1 VAAPGTEASITFS
14 FAPGDP
20 GDSAVTRYEYSL
32 NGEAGSNAA
41 WISLGA
47 IASEPYQFV
56 ITSGLKNGRQ
66 DRLSLRAVSDS
77 GAGERATIAF
87 RPRAELASVTLTVDA
102 TDNRGFYLS
111 DASSQYIKDRD
122 QAGIA
127 DKNGGGTKSLNASLE
142 NAGDVWRAEIK
153 AERLNEGGRV
163 LQRLYDIE
171 TLSYEVWH
179 DERGNYPALSLLIDR
194 FDGKRAEALYL
205 QVNKQPLNANAW
217 NTVTVDPATS
227 LFKNNNQNNGN
238 EADAGATY
246 TLNQWIALY
255 GDREV
260 NRIRWGGTGKVAAE
274 TYIDFIEVNG
284 VTYDFE
290 GVPPAVIAPPPVQLA
305 ATASDQQAEITFRAG
320 DNSGATVLAYE
331 YRLGDGPWT
340 SIGDTVVPFTVAGL
354 INGANYSLAMRSVS
368 AGFDDE
374 TLTSDPSEA
383 VSFMPL
389 GLPLPPTDLSAEVGD
404 GSAIVNFTNTDPSN
418 GAAITNYHVSVD
430 GGAFTPL
437 SPADTS
443 GPIVVTGLTNGQS
456 HTVALKTQTSVGLSA
471 ASSNLTFTPAA
482 GASPP
487 DAPTN
492 VQLTPDDKQ
501 LTVTFTPGSDNGA
514 VITNYAYQING
525 GGWTALSPSS
535 TATSFTITGLENG
548 QTYTVSVRAINAE
561 GSGANSTLVTAT
573 LVQQKISIPTIDND
587 TIELNITSESGGRLG
602 TNCTISSAEMLP
614 APALTAN
621 VKLAHPNMLNFTL
634 SHCDPG
640 ETVGIAIAL
649 KQDPPEGGI
658 PYKYK
663 DGEWRAIE
671 GASIAGR
678 VMRYNLTD
686 NGVLDADEMLGELS
700 DPVAI
705 AVPSGKPDAPYDL
718 LATASD
724 GSVTISFT
732 PGNDHGNDITNYL
745 YSTDGVDYTELD
757 PADASSPIT
766 ITGLTNGEGVSIT
779 LMARNSEGD
788 SPASESVVIV
798 PRVTTIPVPI
808 PYWVLGLLAGLM
820 GWMGFRKLLAH
831 QLG

>member
-1 VAAPGTEASITFS
+1 
-14 FAPGDP
+14 
-20 GDSAVTRYEYSL
+20 
-32 NGEAGSNAA
+32 
-41 WISLGA
+41 
-47 IASEPYQFV
+47 
-56 ITSGLKNGRQ
+56 
-66 DRLSLRAVSDS
+66 
-77 GAGERATIAF
+77 
-87 RPRAELASVTLTVDA
+87 
-102 TDNRGFYLS
+102 
-111 DASSQYIKDRD
+111 
-122 QAGIA
+122 
-127 DKNGGGTKSLNASLE
+127 
-142 NAGDVWRAEIK
+142 
-153 AERLNEGGRV
+153 
-163 LQRLYDIE
+163 
-171 TLSYEVWH
+171 
-179 DERGNYPALSLLIDR
+179 
-194 FDGKRAEALYL
+194 
-205 QVNKQPLNANAW
+205 
-217 NTVTVDPATS
+217 
-227 LFKNNNQNNGN
+227 
-238 EADAGATY
+238 
-246 TLNQWIALY
+246 
-255 GDREV
+255 
-260 NRIRWGGTGKVAAE
+260 
-274 TYIDFIEVNG
+274 
-284 VTYDFE
+284 
-290 GVPPAVIAPPPVQLA
+290 
-305 ATASDQQAEITFRAG
+305 
-320 DNSGATVLAYE
+320 
-331 YRLGDGPWT
+331 
-340 SIGDTVVPFTVAGL
+340 
-354 INGANYSLAMRSVS
+354 
-368 AGFDDE
+368 
-374 TLTSDPSEA
+374 
-383 VSFMPL
+383 
-389 GLPLPPTDLSAEVGD
+389 
-404 GSAIVNFTNTDPSN
+404 
-418 GAAITNYHVSVD
+418 
-430 GGAFTPL
+430 
-437 SPADTS
+437 
-443 GPIVVTGLTNGQS
+443 
-456 HTVALKTQTSVGLSA
+456 
-471 ASSNLTFTPAA
+471 
-482 GASPP
+482 
-487 DAPTN
+487 
-492 VQLTPDDKQ
+492 
-501 LTVTFTPGSDNGA
+501 
-514 VITNYAYQING
+514 
-525 GGWTALSPSS
+525 
-535 TATSFTITGLENG
+535 LENG